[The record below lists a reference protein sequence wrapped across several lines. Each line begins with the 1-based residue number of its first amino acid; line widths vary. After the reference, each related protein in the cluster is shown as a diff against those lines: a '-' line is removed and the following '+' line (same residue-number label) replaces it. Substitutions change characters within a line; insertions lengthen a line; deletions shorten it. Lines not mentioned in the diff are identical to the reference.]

1 MKGYYLPFGY
11 MGWMG
16 DRYVMFATEEE
27 YREAYNDENQ
37 D

>member
-27 YREAYNDENQ
+27 YEEAYGDK
-37 D
+37 